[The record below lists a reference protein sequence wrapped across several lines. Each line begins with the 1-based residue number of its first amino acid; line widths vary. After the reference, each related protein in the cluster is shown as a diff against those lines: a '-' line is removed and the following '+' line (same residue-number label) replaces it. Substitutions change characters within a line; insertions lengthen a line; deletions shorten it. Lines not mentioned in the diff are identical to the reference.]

1 MTIRKIICIV
11 FCSAI
16 AALPVCASGNTV
28 RTDSRAGAA
37 VNAIYKHFS
46 VEGTCL
52 FRETYPFDEHFKA
65 TYLASEDKS
74 DRKQYSYLWPFSSV
88 LSAVTAMADTDRKY
102 LELLQSKVLPGL
114 EEYFDKSRQ
123 PEAYSSYIV
132 SAPLSDRF
140 YDDNIW
146 LGIDFTDIYRIT
158 GDRRYLDKAETI
170 WKFIESGTDDKIDG
184 GIYWCEQK
192 KESKNSCSNAPGAV
206 LALKLYQATGD
217 RAYLEKGKRLYEWT
231 ESHLRDDEDGM
242 YYDNIALDGRVDKR
256 KFAYNS
262 GQMLQA
268 AVLLYG
274 ITAEKHYLHEAKAL
288 AEACSKRFFE
298 YRRMKD
304 GSDKY
309 VLKEGNIWFSAI
321 MLRGFIELYN
331 VDGKTRYI
339 KHFKNSLDYLWNE
352 RKDGNGLFETDG
364 RKDKKKDDKI
374 HLLSQGAVAEMFA
387 RLDCINIQ

>member
-1 MTIRKIICIV
+1 MIYKRIICFSCCAV
-11 FCSAI
+11 FSV
-16 AALPVCASGNTV
+16 LLSPFLSGKTLQEGRAEATV
-28 RTDSRAGAA
+28 SS
-37 VNAIYKHFS
+37 IYKNFA

-65 TYLASEDKS
+65 SYLASEDMA
-74 DRKQYSYLWPFSSV
+74 DYKQYSYLWPFSSV

-114 EEYFDKSRQ
+114 EEYFDRSRQ

-206 LALKLYQATGD
+206 LAFRLYQETGNK
-217 RAYLEKGKRLYEWT
+217 AYLEKGMELYDWT
-231 ESHLRDDEDGM
+231 WSHLRDGEDGL
-242 YYDNIALDGRVDKR
+242 YYDNISIDGKIDKR

-268 AVLLYG
+268 ATLLYG
-274 ITAEKHYLHEAKAL
+274 ITGKRRYLHEAKAL

-321 MLRGFIELYN
+321 MLRGFIELYKT
-331 VDGKTRYI
+331 DGKDKYIRY
-339 KHFKNSLDYLWNE
+339 FKDSMDYLWNE
-352 RKDGNGLFETDG
+352 KMDDNGLFETDD
-364 RKDKKKDDKI
+364 RKKGSRI

-387 RLDCINIQ
+387 RLDKIK